1 MLTHK
6 DSLRRTASS
15 YGQRTAILD
24 ADGNGITYRQLDELT
39 DRAAGALLR
48 LGLGQGERVVWVSK
62 NSTRFA
68 LAYFATAKANLAFTA
83 FNYWLRPD
91 ELRQLVELLEPS
103 VFIASDEFADV
114 VEDLSAAGRRRH
126 LFSLSDRP
134 RPGWTPFS
142 ALLDQPVPSAGLPAG
157 DENLLHE
164 IVFTSGTTGQSK
176 GVMRSQR
183 KRIVDS
189 VMAALAFE
197 VTRNDHTLSFGPQF
211 HIGGMSG
218 PNQVLIQ
225 GGSVSVIQFDP
236 EAAARA
242 ISRGVTYMTGVPAHY
257 NLLFEEK
264 ALEGID
270 TSAVRGCY
278 VGGSV
283 ATKELFGLIGEH
295 FPNADLVHGYGSTES
310 GPHTM
315 ALRGRE
321 FVEHYG
327 SLGLPVP
334 GNEVR
339 LADKDGVDVP
349 TGEIGELLVRSD
361 TVMDGYYR
369 REELTRGALT
379 ADGWLHTG
387 DLLRQDPE
395 GYFHLA
401 GRAKELIISGGENVY
416 PKEVE
421 DLISELPQVAE
432 VVVIGV
438 PDPIYE
444 ERVVALIRVAPG
456 GVAPAAEDVMAFV
469 RARLAGFKT
478 PKEVHIVDDFP
489 RNGVGKIAR
498 PELRERY
505 GSVFEE
511 LP

>member
-1 MLTHK
+1 MLTHQ

-24 ADGNGITYRQLDELT
+24 ADGHGITYRQLDEQT
-39 DRAAGALLR
+39 DRVAGALLR
-48 LGLGQGERVVWVSK
+48 LGLERGERVVWVSK
-62 NSTRFA
+62 NTTKFA
-68 LAYFATAKANLAFTA
+68 LAYFGTAKANLAFSA

-91 ELRQLVELLEPS
+91 ELRLLVELLEPS
-103 VFIASDEFADV
+103 VFIASDEYADV
-114 VEDLSAAGRRRH
+114 VEDLSIAGRRRH
-126 LFSLSDRP
+126 LVSLGDGP

-142 ALLDQPVPSAGLPAG
+142 SLLDLPLPTGGLPAG
-157 DENLLHE
+157 EETLLHE

-183 KRIVDS
+183 KRIIDS
-189 VMAALAFE
+189 AMAALAFE
-197 VTRNDHTLSFGPQF
+197 LTRNDHGMSFGPQF

-218 PNQVLIQ
+218 PNQLLLQ
-225 GGSVSVIQFDP
+225 GGTVSMLQFDP
-236 EAAARA
+236 ETAARA

-295 FPNADLVHGYGSTES
+295 FPNAELVHGYGSTES

-315 ALRGRE
+315 ALRGQE
-321 FVEHYG
+321 FTEHYG

-339 LADKDGVDVP
+339 LVDKDSNDVP

-379 ADGWLHTG
+379 ADGWLYTG
-387 DLLRQDPE
+387 DLLRKDPE

-421 DLISELPQVAE
+421 DLISELPAVAE
-432 VVVIGV
+432 VAVIGI
-438 PDPIYE
+438 PDPVYE
-444 ERVVALIRVAPG
+444 ERVVALIRLSPG
-456 GVAPAAEDVMAFV
+456 GVAPTAEDVIAFV
-469 RARLAGFKT
+469 RSRLAGFKT

-489 RNGVGKIAR
+489 RTGVGKIAK
-498 PELRERY
+498 PELRQQY